1 MPPTSAGGEVG
12 PKRAT
17 LARVTAIAGRR
28 VLIVDC
34 DLRRPNIHRS
44 LNLPNQYGLAD
55 FLSGN
60 ATLPDVMRTDSRTG
74 ADVITAGSPTDN
86 PEEIIRNPLFDQM
99 LFEFASPVR
108 SDPAGRAAGAAGLD
122 TRILAEKA
130 SQCVVVVKW
139 RRTPRKLVQLAIR
152 QLTEAGANIAGVA
165 LNQVDND
172 KAARYGSGE
181 VEYYMGRRGSYFK
194 N

>member
-1 MPPTSAGGEVG
+1 
-12 PKRAT
+12 
-17 LARVTAIAGRR
+17 
-28 VLIVDC
+28 
-34 DLRRPNIHRS
+34 
-44 LNLPNQYGLAD
+44 
-55 FLSGN
+55 
-60 ATLPDVMRTDSRTG
+60 MRTDSRTG

-99 LFEFASPVR
+99 LFNLRPQYDLILLDAPPVLPVSIPASWR
-108 SDPAGRAAGAAGLD
+108 KRPASAFGGQMAPHAAQAGS
-122 TRILAEKA
+122 A
-130 SQCVVVVKW
+130 C
-139 RRTPRKLVQLAIR
+139 IR

-165 LNQVDND
+165 LNQVDTA